1 MRAGRAGP
9 AQAQHRPNAVNA
21 AGLQLPGEVQMRLG
35 NDCHRG
41 AEAEASG
48 PDAIFVI

>member
-1 MRAGRAGP
+1 MRAEQ
-9 AQAQHRPNAVNA
+9 AQDQHRPNAVNA